1 MSKVELRYNNKNLLK
16 LIEEC
21 NKLNSI
27 SQVVGILDGAPSG
40 LAEIGYKN
48 EFGASAASSDLHK
61 DIPERSFIRA
71 PLEENWEHILDVH
84 VGGNNVFEKDF
95 WRRLIKRGASIVL
108 DDIGQEAAL
117 TIQWAIIDDDPRKK
131 ANSPYTLARKNSTV
145 PLHDKGV
152 LENNITHK
160 EVS

>member
-1 MSKVELRYNNKNLLK
+1 MSKLELRYNNKNLLK

-27 SQVVGILDGAPSG
+27 SQVVGILDGAPKG

-71 PLEENWEHILDVH
+71 PLDERWEDILQNY
-84 VGGNNVFEKDF
+84 VGDKDF
-95 WRRLIKRGASIVL
+95 WQNLIKNGAS
-108 DDIGQEAAL
+108 AL
-117 TIQWAIIDDDPRKK
+117 MDKVGENATLTVQWAILDDDPRKK
-131 ANSPYTLARKNSTV
+131 ANSPYTLARKDSTI

-152 LENNITHK
+152 LEQNITHK

>member
-1 MSKVELRYNNKNLLK
+1 MSKLELRYNNKNLLK

-27 SQVVGILDGAPSG
+27 SQKVGILDGAPNG

-71 PLEENWEHILDVH
+71 PLDERWENILQ
-84 VGGNNVFEKDF
+84 NNVGDKDF
-95 WRRLIKRGASIVL
+95 WDKLIKQGASSLMDRV
-108 DDIGQEAAL
+108 GQDATL
-117 TIQWAIIDDDPRKK
+117 TVQWAIIDDDPRKK
-131 ANSPYTLARKNSTV
+131 ENSPYTLARKKSTV
-145 PLHDKGV
+145 PLRDKGV

>member
-1 MSKVELRYNNKNLLK
+1 MSKLELRYNNKNLLK

-27 SQVVGILDGAPSG
+27 NQKVGILDGAPNG

-71 PLEENWEHILDVH
+71 PLEESWENILQ
-84 VGGNNVFEKDF
+84 NNVGDKDF
-95 WRRLIKRGASIVL
+95 WLNLIKQGASSIMDRV
-108 DDIGQEAAL
+108 GQDATL
-117 TIQWAIIDDDPRKK
+117 TVQWAIIDDDPRKK
-131 ANSPYTLARKNSTV
+131 ANSPYTLARKKSTV
-145 PLHDKGV
+145 PLQDKGV